1 MYMEGNYPV
10 LMGHQEIGR
19 AKVTRQGLYYRFD
32 CRCQL
37 SGDVVC
43 RLTVTCGAATYNLG
57 ILVPEGGAFCLRTKI
72 PVKQLGE
79 GSLQFG
85 VRPNHKPVGGRFVPF
100 SPEEPFH
107 YLSRLQDAFLEI
119 RDGVPGLVIPDNG

>member
-1 MYMEGNYPV
+1 MEGNYPI
-10 LMGHQEIGR
+10 LMGAQEIGT

-43 RLTVTCGAATYNLG
+43 RLTVTCGASTHNLG
-57 ILVPEGGAFCLRTKI
+57 ILVPEGGAFGLHTKM

-79 GSLQFG
+79 GALQFG
-85 VRPNHKPVGGRFVPF
+85 VRPNHKPVGGRFIPI
-100 SPEEPFH
+100 SPEEPFG
-107 YLSRLQDAFLEI
+107 YLSRLKDAFLEF
-119 RDGVPGLVIPDNG
+119 REGVPGLVISEQESG

>member
-1 MYMEGNYPV
+1 MEGNYPV
-10 LMGHQEIGR
+10 LMGNQEIGR
-19 AKVTRQGLYYRFD
+19 VKVTRQGLYYRFD

-43 RLTVTCGAATYNLG
+43 RLTVTCGAATHNLG
-57 ILVPEGGAFCLRTKI
+57 ILVPERGAFCLRTKI
-72 PVKQLGE
+72 PVKQLGD
-79 GSLQFG
+79 GALQFG
-85 VRPNHKPVGGRFVPF
+85 VRPNHKPVGSRFVPI

-119 RDGVPGLVIPDNG
+119 RDGIPGLVISGEESG